1 MSELTQ
7 CNWCS
12 LQRYKAQAKHDKM
25 EVTLMAARPVKG
37 GIPNGIDVY
46 IHPRALPIR
55 QMPAG
60 ARRKYWVS
68 WFMELSDHCV
78 C

>member
-7 CNWCS
+7 CNYCS
-12 LQRYKAQAKHDKM
+12 LVAIKARAKHEKK
-25 EVTLMAARPVKG
+25 EVTLMAARAFKT

-46 IHPRALPIR
+46 VHPRGLVVR
-55 QMPAG
+55 TMPVG
-60 ARRKYWVS
+60 ARQKYHVS
-68 WFMELSDHCV
+68 WFMELSDRCV

>member
-7 CNWCS
+7 CNYCS
-12 LQRYKAQAKHDKM
+12 LQAIKARAKHEKKQ
-25 EVTLMAARPVKG
+25 VTLMAGHPWKG
-37 GIPNGIDVY
+37 GMPNGIDVY
-46 IHPRALPIR
+46 VHPRGIQVR
-55 QMPAG
+55 QMTHHD
-60 ARRKYWVS
+60 RRKYWSS

>member
-7 CNWCS
+7 CNYCS
-12 LQRYKAQAKHDKM
+12 LRAIKANAKHAKQQ
-25 EVTLMAARPVKG
+25 VTLMAGQKYKTLPPGV
-37 GIPNGIDVY
+37 DVY
-46 IHPRALPIR
+46 VHPRNVNVRELSR
-55 QMPAG
+55 G
-60 ARRKYWVS
+60 LREKYHRS